1 MTRELYERVNAAVQR
16 GQVWRAKELLR
27 GNIGSGSYDSPL
39 YERYGQLLLDLGE
52 AHEAGKYLFL
62 SGRRRPE
69 FDEAIKVYL
78 SRHPQDRP
86 EVLYYSFPSAARFR
100 QISRY
105 PLAVRRV
112 LEERGLPQ
120 YFARLEQERVER
132 ARANREFERM
142 GGRTDRARLRW
153 EYARLPAQHGC
164 LGTWARYEP
173 GLRHTPAQ
181 WAFRVL
187 LQGFL
192 SAVLLLLLAST
203 VVGVVVIVRWIV
215 SLI

>member
-1 MTRELYERVNAAVQR
+1 MRPGLYERVDAAVQR

-39 YERYGQLLLDLGE
+39 YERYGRLLLDLGE
-52 AHEAGKYLFL
+52 FVEAGKYLFL
-62 SGRRRPE
+62 SGCRHPE

-78 SRHPQDRP
+78 SRYPEDRP
-86 EVLYYSFPSAARFR
+86 EVLYHSFPSAARFR
-100 QISRY
+100 QIVRY

-120 YFARLEQERVER
+120 YFAQLEQERSEW
-132 ARANREFERM
+132 ARRKFERM
-142 GGRTDRARLRW
+142 GGRTG
-153 EYARLPAQHGC
+153 YAYAPLQREAP
-164 LGTWARYEP
+164 
-173 GLRHTPAQ
+173 HTRVQ
-181 WAFRVL
+181 WIPRVL

-192 SAVLLLLLAST
+192 SAIILFLLIST
-203 VVGVVVIVRWIV
+203 VIGVVVIVRWIV

>member
-1 MTRELYERVNAAVQR
+1 MKPGLYERVDTAVQR

-39 YERYGQLLLDLGE
+39 YERYGRLLLDLGE
-52 AHEAGKYLFL
+52 FVEAGKYLFL
-62 SGRRRPE
+62 SGCRRPE

-78 SRHPQDRP
+78 SRHPEDRP

-100 QISRY
+100 QIARY

-120 YFARLEQERVER
+120 YFAQLEQEQSER
-132 ARANREFERM
+132 AKRKFERM
-142 GGRTDRARLRW
+142 GDRTG
-153 EYARLPAQHGC
+153 YAYAPLQREAL
-164 LGTWARYEP
+164 
-173 GLRHTPAQ
+173 HTRMQ
-181 WAFRVL
+181 WIPRVL

-192 SAVLLLLLAST
+192 SAVLVLLLASLI
-203 VVGVVVIVRWIV
+203 VGVVVIVRWIV

>member
-1 MTRELYERVNAAVQR
+1 MKPGLYERVDTAVQR

-39 YERYGQLLLDLGE
+39 YERYGRLLLDLGE
-52 AHEAGKYLFL
+52 FVEAGKYLFL
-62 SGRRRPE
+62 SGCRRPE

-78 SRHPQDRP
+78 SRHPEDRP

-100 QISRY
+100 QIARY

-112 LEERGLPQ
+112 LEERGLSQ
-120 YFARLEQERVER
+120 YFAQLEQEQSER
-132 ARANREFERM
+132 AKRKFERM
-142 GGRTDRARLRW
+142 GGRTG
-153 EYARLPAQHGC
+153 YAYAPLQREAL
-164 LGTWARYEP
+164 
-173 GLRHTPAQ
+173 HTRMQ
-181 WAFRVL
+181 WIPRVL

-192 SAVLLLLLAST
+192 SAVLVLLLASLI
-203 VVGVVVIVRWIV
+203 VGVVVIVRWIV

>member
-1 MTRELYERVNAAVQR
+1 M
-16 GQVWRAKELLR
+16 
-27 GNIGSGSYDSPL
+27 
-39 YERYGQLLLDLGE
+39 DLGE

-69 FDEAIKVYL
+69 FHEAIKVYL

-100 QISRY
+100 QIARY

-120 YFARLEQERVER
+120 YFAGLEQERAER
-132 ARANREFERM
+132 TRRKIKRM
-142 GGRTDRARLRW
+142 RGRTG
-153 EYARLPAQHGC
+153 YAPLQREAP
-164 LGTWARYEP
+164 
-173 GLRHTPAQ
+173 HTRVQ
-181 WAFRVL
+181 WILRVL

-192 SAVLLLLLAST
+192 SAVILFLLAST
-203 VVGVVVIVRWIV
+203 VVGVVVIMRWIV
-215 SLI
+215 SSI

>member
-1 MTRELYERVNAAVQR
+1 MARGLYERVDAAVQR

-39 YERYGQLLLDLGE
+39 YERYGRLLLDLGE

-86 EVLYYSFPSAARFR
+86 EVLHYSFPAAARFR
-100 QISRY
+100 QIARY

-132 ARANREFERM
+132 AKHKFERM
-142 GGRTDRARLRW
+142 GGRTGYAPLRR
-153 EYARLPAQHGC
+153 EAP
-164 LGTWARYEP
+164 
-173 GLRHTPAQ
+173 HTPAQ
-181 WAFRVL
+181 WAFRAL

-192 SAVLLLLLAST
+192 SAIILFLLVST
-203 VVGVVVIVRWIV
+203 VIGIVVIVRWIA

>member
-1 MTRELYERVNAAVQR
+1 MKRGLYERVDAAVQR

-39 YERYGQLLLDLGE
+39 YERYGRLLLDLGE
-52 AHEAGKYLFL
+52 AHEAGKHLFL
-62 SGRRRPE
+62 SGRRCPE
-69 FDEAIKVYL
+69 FDAAIKLYL
-78 SRHPQDRP
+78 SRHPEGRP
-86 EVLYYSFPSAARFR
+86 EVLYYSFPAAARFR

-120 YFARLEQERVER
+120 YFARVQQERR
-132 ARANREFERM
+132 AKHKFERM
-142 GGRTDRARLRW
+142 GGRTGYAPLRR
-153 EYARLPAQHGC
+153 EAP
-164 LGTWARYEP
+164 
-173 GLRHTPAQ
+173 HTPAH
-181 WAFRVL
+181 WAFRAL

-192 SAVLLLLLAST
+192 SAIILFLLVST
-203 VVGVVVIVRWIV
+203 VIGIVVIVRWIV

>member
-1 MTRELYERVNAAVQR
+1 MRPGLYARVDAALQR

-39 YERYGQLLLDLGE
+39 YERYGRLLLELGE
-52 AHEAGKYLFL
+52 LVEAGKYLFL
-62 SGRRRPE
+62 SGRRCPE

-86 EVLYYSFPSAARFR
+86 EVLYYSFPAAARFR
-100 QISRY
+100 RIARY

-120 YFARLEQERVER
+120 YFARLEQERIER
-132 ARANREFERM
+132 AKRQRAKRESERM
-142 GGRTDRARLRW
+142 GDQTHRALYRW
-153 EYARLPAQHGC
+153 EYMP
-164 LGTWARYEP
+164 LGTWAPYEP

-181 WAFRVL
+181 WAFRML

-192 SAVLLLLLAST
+192 SAGLLLLLAST

>member
-1 MTRELYERVNAAVQR
+1 MKPGLYERVDAAVQR
-16 GQVWRAKELLR
+16 GEVWRAKELLR

-39 YERYGQLLLDLGE
+39 YERYGRLLLNLGE
-52 AHEAGKYLFL
+52 LVEAGKYLFL
-62 SGRRRPE
+62 SGCRHPE

-78 SRHPQDRP
+78 SRHPEDRP
-86 EVLYYSFPSAARFR
+86 EVLYYSFPAAARFR
-100 QISRY
+100 QITRY

-120 YFARLEQERVER
+120 YFAQLEQERSER
-132 ARANREFERM
+132 AKRKFERM

-153 EYARLPAQHGC
+153 EYAPLSAQHGC
-164 LGTWARYEP
+164 LGTWSSYEP

-181 WAFRVL
+181 WALKVL

-192 SAVLLLLLAST
+192 SAAILLLLAST

>member
-120 YFARLEQERVER
+120 YFAGLEQERAER
-132 ARANREFERM
+132 TRRKIKRM
-142 GGRTDRARLRW
+142 RGRTG
-153 EYARLPAQHGC
+153 YAPLQREAP
-164 LGTWARYEP
+164 
-173 GLRHTPAQ
+173 HTRVQ
-181 WAFRVL
+181 WMLRVL

>member
-1 MTRELYERVNAAVQR
+1 MRPGLYERVDAAVQR

-39 YERYGQLLLDLGE
+39 YERYGRLLLDLGE
-52 AHEAGKYLFL
+52 FVEAGKYLFL
-62 SGRRRPE
+62 SGRQCPE
-69 FDEAIKVYL
+69 FAEAIKVYL
-78 SRHPQDRP
+78 SRHPQGRP

-100 QISRY
+100 QITRY

-112 LEERGLPQ
+112 LEERGLPR
-120 YFARLEQERVER
+120 YFAQLEQERSER
-132 ARANREFERM
+132 AKRKFERKRI
-142 GGRTDRARLRW
+142 GDRTG
-153 EYARLPAQHGC
+153 YAYAPLQREALHTRVQ
-164 LGTWARYEP
+164 WIP
-173 GLRHTPAQ
+173 GM
-181 WAFRVL
+181 L

>member
-1 MTRELYERVNAAVQR
+1 MARELYERVNAALQR

-39 YERYGQLLLDLGE
+39 YERYGRLLLDLGE

-69 FDEAIKVYL
+69 FHEAIKVYL

-100 QISRY
+100 QIARY

-120 YFARLEQERVER
+120 YFAGLEQERAER
-132 ARANREFERM
+132 TRRKIKRM
-142 GGRTDRARLRW
+142 RGRTGYAPLQREAPTHAGAVDTQGAAPGVPERGYPVPAGLDGRWCGSHHALDRVFDIAT
-153 EYARLPAQHGC
+153 Q
-164 LGTWARYEP
+164 
-173 GLRHTPAQ
+173 
-181 WAFRVL
+181 
-187 LQGFL
+187 
-192 SAVLLLLLAST
+192 
-203 VVGVVVIVRWIV
+203 
-215 SLI
+215 

>member
-1 MTRELYERVNAAVQR
+1 MARELYERVNAAVQR

-86 EVLYYSFPSAARFR
+86 EVLYYSISLGGSLPTDCPLPVGGAPRARGARSAAILCR
-100 QISRY
+100 
-105 PLAVRRV
+105 PGA
-112 LEERGLPQ
+112 G
-120 YFARLEQERVER
+120 AGR
-132 ARANREFERM
+132 A
-142 GGRTDRARLRW
+142 D
-153 EYARLPAQHGC
+153 
-164 LGTWARYEP
+164 
-173 GLRHTPAQ
+173 
-181 WAFRVL
+181 
-187 LQGFL
+187 
-192 SAVLLLLLAST
+192 
-203 VVGVVVIVRWIV
+203 
-215 SLI
+215 

>member
-1 MTRELYERVNAAVQR
+1 MARELYERVNAALQR

-39 YERYGQLLLDLGE
+39 YERYGRLLLDLGE

-100 QISRY
+100 QIARY

-120 YFARLEQERVER
+120 YFAGLEQERAER
-132 ARANREFERM
+132 TRRKIKRM
-142 GGRTDRARLRW
+142 RGRTG
-153 EYARLPAQHGC
+153 YAPLQREAP
-164 LGTWARYEP
+164 
-173 GLRHTPAQ
+173 HTRVQ
-181 WAFRVL
+181 WILRVL

-192 SAVLLLLLAST
+192 SAVILFLLAST
-203 VVGVVVIVRWIV
+203 VVGVVVIMRWIV
-215 SLI
+215 SSI

>member
-1 MTRELYERVNAAVQR
+1 MKPGLYERVDTAVQR

-39 YERYGQLLLDLGE
+39 YERYGRLLLDLGE
-52 AHEAGKYLFL
+52 FVEAGKYLFL
-62 SGRRRPE
+62 SGCRRPE

-78 SRHPQDRP
+78 SRHPEDRP

-100 QISRY
+100 QIARY

-112 LEERGLPQ
+112 LEERGLSQ
-120 YFARLEQERVER
+120 YFAQLEQEQSER
-132 ARANREFERM
+132 AKRKFERM
-142 GGRTDRARLRW
+142 GGRTG
-153 EYARLPAQHGC
+153 YAYAPLQREAL
-164 LGTWARYEP
+164 
-173 GLRHTPAQ
+173 HTRMQ
-181 WAFRVL
+181 WIPRVL

-192 SAVLLLLLAST
+192 SAVLVLLLAST
-203 VVGVVVIVRWIV
+203 IVGVVVIVRWIV

>member
-1 MTRELYERVNAAVQR
+1 MKPGLYERVDTAVQR

-39 YERYGQLLLDLGE
+39 YERYGRLLLDLGE
-52 AHEAGKYLFL
+52 FVEAGKYLFL
-62 SGRRRPE
+62 SGCRRPE

-78 SRHPQDRP
+78 SRHPEDRP

-100 QISRY
+100 QIARY

-120 YFARLEQERVER
+120 YFAQLEQEQSER
-132 ARANREFERM
+132 AKRKFERM
-142 GGRTDRARLRW
+142 GGRTG
-153 EYARLPAQHGC
+153 YAYAPLQREAL
-164 LGTWARYEP
+164 
-173 GLRHTPAQ
+173 HTRMQ
-181 WAFRVL
+181 WIPRVL

-192 SAVLLLLLAST
+192 SAVLVLLLAST
-203 VVGVVVIVRWIV
+203 IVGVVVIVRWIV